1 MGYNINPIVEEN
13 REHEHR
19 RATRMN
25 DRAGKI
31 RTASTPDRNNEAMHE
46 LQEITVYR
54 LQVPLA
60 KPYRLSFGAVEH
72 YDTIVV
78 ELVDRD
84 GGAGLGEATVLTGYT
99 DETIDD
105 SWRAAIQFARETAAG
120 DGRSMRGTLPQLGK
134 HYPFTA
140 TAFGTALEM
149 LEGSPHLIVP
159 RATAIPLVG
168 LLHATDEDAIHAEFE
183 QLLAAGYRTIKVK
196 VGFDPAADARA
207 IGAVQKVVKG
217 RAAIRIDANQ
227 GYSAE
232 QGMAFA
238 SALDPRDIELFEQ
251 PCAAG
256 DWESH
261 LAVARMSPV
270 PLMLDESI
278 YGVADIEKA
287 AALGTATYIK
297 VKLMKLGTLEALA
310 QAIDR
315 IRALG
320 MRPVLGNGVACDLGC
335 WMEGCIAAKHID
347 NAGEMNGFLKA
358 RAPLLTTELAF
369 RDGALWLKPDF
380 SPQLD
385 AGNIEQYL
393 VDSVVCGPRIMS
405 RARP

>member
-1 MGYNINPIVEEN
+1 
-13 REHEHR
+13 
-19 RATRMN
+19 
-25 DRAGKI
+25 
-31 RTASTPDRNNEAMHE
+31 MHDLE
-46 LQEITVYR
+46 KITVYR
-54 LQVPLA
+54 LKVPLT

-78 ELVDRD
+78 ELADRD
-84 GGAGLGEATVLTGYT
+84 GGVGLGEATVLTGYT

-105 SWRAAIQFARETAAG
+105 SWRAAIEFAREITVR
-120 DGRSMRGTLPQLGK
+120 DGQRVRGRLTQLSE

-140 TAFGTALEM
+140 TAFGTAREM
-149 LEGSPHLIVP
+149 LGQSPLLGVP
-159 RATAIPLVG
+159 RAMPIPLVG
-168 LLHATDEDAIHAEFE
+168 LLHATEEDTIHAEFE

-196 VGFDPAADARA
+196 VGFDATRDARM
-207 IGAVQKVVKG
+207 VNTVRKVVNG

-227 GYSAE
+227 GYSAA
-232 QGMAFA
+232 QGTAFV

-261 LAVARMSPV
+261 LAVARMSSV

-278 YGVADIEKA
+278 YGLADIEKA
-287 AALGTATYIK
+287 AALRAGAYIK
-297 VKLMKLGTLEALA
+297 VKLMKLGTLQALA

-335 WMEGCIAAKHID
+335 WMEGCVAATHID

-358 RAPLLTTELAF
+358 RAALLTTGLAF
-369 RDGALWLKPDF
+369 RDGTLWLEPDF
-380 SPQLD
+380 SPRLD
-385 AGNIEQYL
+385 AGNIKQYL
-393 VDSVVCGPRIMS
+393 VDSVVCEPRQAMTVTKS
-405 RARP
+405 